1 MCRITLTRR
10 SLQLCTMP
18 LPSALTSPL
27 FTKTKTV
34 RCLQGIQAKKIGKL
48 EWGLLVHY
56 LPPPHNTSHT
66 RTHTHTHTYTHT
78 HTHTYTHTHT
88 DTHTDTHTYT
98 QTHTQTH
105 VHTGCHTSMRHNLQA
120 VMISLRTLA
129 ATFFSSHACCS
140 ATAVKKS
147 TFARHTVSHSLG
159 NWSVCFQHR
168 HKDDEAA
175 VRSRVCAM
183 TQQHAVAEEV
193 RGWASGVDVQGKA
206 PPSTAGSSAYQAIQT
221 LRAGPQ
227 FPCTLSPH
235 MPPLGSAPAA
245 PASCSPSHKP
255 QQAEMHVCVCE
266 GGRERERVCVCE
278 CVCECV
284 RD

>member
-1 MCRITLTRR
+1 MCPK
-10 SLQLCTMP
+10 QCA
-18 LPSALTSPL
+18 SALGDSVSRIL
-27 FTKTKTV
+27 
-34 RCLQGIQAKKIGKL
+34 
-48 EWGLLVHY
+48 
-56 LPPPHNTSHT
+56 
-66 RTHTHTHTYTHT
+66 THTDTHRHTQ
-78 HTHTYTHTHT
+78 THT

-266 GGRERERVCVCE
+266 GGRERERVCVCVSVCVSVCVIRCVGVYASSCVHVLSSVVRIEGWEE
-278 CVCECV
+278 CHTHVGMQTCAMQSG
-284 RD
+284 RH